1 MYKCNEY
8 RKMKN
13 PKMSYIFNKT
23 LVFLLVVSTKNY
35 VNKKMLSDTLEILD
49 LINSKK
55 FFIWLIVWIN
65 IRPNSNFSERKQ
77 WEKNFKFKKQ
87 MKKGI
92 TQLKK

>member
-23 LVFLLVVSTKNY
+23 LVFLLVVSMKNY
-35 VNKKMLSDTLEILD
+35 VNKKILNNILEIFD

-55 FFIWLIVWIN
+55 FFI
-65 IRPNSNFSERKQ
+65 
-77 WEKNFKFKKQ
+77 
-87 MKKGI
+87 
-92 TQLKK
+92 

>member
-55 FFIWLIVWIN
+55 FFI
-65 IRPNSNFSERKQ
+65 
-77 WEKNFKFKKQ
+77 
-87 MKKGI
+87 
-92 TQLKK
+92 

>member
-13 PKMSYIFNKT
+13 PKMPYIFNKT

-55 FFIWLIVWIN
+55 FFI
-65 IRPNSNFSERKQ
+65 
-77 WEKNFKFKKQ
+77 
-87 MKKGI
+87 
-92 TQLKK
+92 

>member
-35 VNKKMLSDTLEILD
+35 VNKKMLSDTMEILD

-55 FFIWLIVWIN
+55 FFI
-65 IRPNSNFSERKQ
+65 
-77 WEKNFKFKKQ
+77 
-87 MKKGI
+87 
-92 TQLKK
+92 

>member
-23 LVFLLVVSTKNY
+23 LVFLLVVLTKNY

-55 FFIWLIVWIN
+55 FFI
-65 IRPNSNFSERKQ
+65 
-77 WEKNFKFKKQ
+77 
-87 MKKGI
+87 
-92 TQLKK
+92 